1 MPLQPLSTVFR
12 GQSSNVNTD
21 EGPLSGEGHIEGQTR
36 RSTDPKPAKNFAAL
50 RTFVANKGRKNSNAS
65 DVYATRPMVKGNR
78 RFSCMVLQN
87 NIYCQKCKKISTI
100 SLILL
105 LNYRFQPTDNKPLI
119 PEKNIL
125 AGHKCDSKEEL
136 EDEDSDLLTEF
147 ALEPNEESF
156 SEDIP
161 LKLALETDY
170 SWAAMDDT
178 SKKVS
183 ELTHLA
189 PTVYHANKV

>member
-1 MPLQPLSTVFR
+1 MLILTKALYLAKGILKVKLEDRQIQSQRKTLLLSAPSWPIRVEKTLMPRMFMQRDQWLKETEDLAAWYYKKTF
-12 GQSSNVNTD
+12 T
-21 EGPLSGEGHIEGQTR
+21 
-36 RSTDPKPAKNFAAL
+36 AKNVF
-50 RTFVANKGRKNSNAS
+50 FNGV
-65 DVYATRPMVKGNR
+65 
-78 RFSCMVLQN
+78 
-87 NIYCQKCKKISTI
+87 STI

>member
-1 MPLQPLSTVFR
+1 MNGV
-12 GQSSNVNTD
+12 
-21 EGPLSGEGHIEGQTR
+21 
-36 RSTDPKPAKNFAAL
+36 
-50 RTFVANKGRKNSNAS
+50 
-65 DVYATRPMVKGNR
+65 
-78 RFSCMVLQN
+78 
-87 NIYCQKCKKISTI
+87 STI
-100 SLILL
+100 SLIFL

>member
-1 MPLQPLSTVFR
+1 M
-12 GQSSNVNTD
+12 
-21 EGPLSGEGHIEGQTR
+21 
-36 RSTDPKPAKNFAAL
+36 
-50 RTFVANKGRKNSNAS
+50 
-65 DVYATRPMVKGNR
+65 
-78 RFSCMVLQN
+78 
-87 NIYCQKCKKISTI
+87 
-100 SLILL
+100 
-105 LNYRFQPTDNKPLI
+105 I

-125 AGHKCDSKEEL
+125 TGHKCDSKEEL

-189 PTVYHANKV
+189 PTVYHANKVINDED

>member
-1 MPLQPLSTVFR
+1 MKQFV
-12 GQSSNVNTD
+12 G
-21 EGPLSGEGHIEGQTR
+21 I
-36 RSTDPKPAKNFAAL
+36 FA
-50 RTFVANKGRKNSNAS
+50 
-65 DVYATRPMVKGNR
+65 D
-78 RFSCMVLQN
+78 
-87 NIYCQKCKKISTI
+87 CKQVR
-100 SLILL
+100 L
-105 LNYRFQPTDNKPLI
+105 
-119 PEKNIL
+119 
-125 AGHKCDSKEEL
+125 
-136 EDEDSDLLTEF
+136 DLLTEF

-189 PTVYHANKV
+189 PTVCHANKV